1 MNMTSPDIKTLL
13 QAIGLTQDQAVELF
27 NLIGAGPDMIKQ
39 SLSQLNAQIQT
50 SIISEIDA
58 FTLRAERDV
67 VLIRFLT
74 DDDFALYEPELFEQ
88 FKSSAIH
95 RAFIAR
101 TQRAIERIGGEV
113 TIAFMDSTFYE
124 TWLGVNDFD
133 DSRDLRIT
141 WARQQIRGLSN

>member
-1 MNMTSPDIKTLL
+1 MNMASQNIRTLL
-13 QAIGLTQDQAVELF
+13 QAIGLTQEQAVELF
-27 NLIGAGPDMIKQ
+27 NLTGAGPDIIKQ
-39 SLSQLNAQIQT
+39 SLSQLDAQIQT

-88 FKSSAIH
+88 FKSSNIH

-101 TQRAIERIGGEV
+101 AQRAIERIGGEV
-113 TIAFMDSTFYE
+113 TIAFMDSTYYE

-133 DSRDLRIT
+133 DNRDLRIT

>member
-1 MNMTSPDIKTLL
+1 MNMASPDIKTLL
-13 QAIGLTQDQAVELF
+13 QAIGLTQDQAVEFF
-27 NLIGAGPDMIKQ
+27 NLNGAGPDLMRL
-39 SLSQLNAQIQT
+39 SLTQLDAQIQT
-50 SIISEIDA
+50 CIISEIDA

-88 FKSSAIH
+88 FKLSVIH

-113 TIAFMDSTFYE
+113 TIAFMDSTYYE
-124 TWLGVNDFD
+124 TWLSVNDFD